1 MLKISF
7 ALNHK
12 LGAFIATSLLLAFS
26 SFSYSNEAPQ
36 VYGQCVAC
44 HGDKAQGNPQLKSPA
59 LAGLSAEYISR
70 QLINFSSGVRGSH
83 EKDALGQQM
92 LAISKS
98 LDLNKD
104 VPALAA
110 YIESLPV
117 VSSAEDTSGD
127 LMNGSRYYQGKCGA
141 CHSGKAEGNPAFKA
155 PKLAGQ
161 NIDYL
166 RRQMQNFV
174 NGVRGTHAEDK
185 LGRQMAMM
193 AKTTSGKELEDILHY
208 ISQQNTAQQKTVKQK

>member
-1 MLKISF
+1 MLNINIPLKQKVTTLI
-7 ALNHK
+7 ALAVYFVFPAI
-12 LGAFIATSLLLAFS
+12 GYT
-26 SFSYSNEAPQ
+26 NEVPQ
-36 VYGQCVAC
+36 VYSQCVAC
-44 HGDKAQGNPQLKSPA
+44 HGDEGQGNALLKSPA
-59 LAGLSAEYISR
+59 IAGLSAEYITR
-70 QLINFSSGVRGSH
+70 QLLHFSDGVRGSH
-83 EKDALGQQM
+83 EKDALGKQM
-92 LAISKS
+92 LAISQS
-98 LDLNKD
+98 LNKNKD

-110 YIESLPV
+110 YIESLSV
-117 VSSAEDTSGD
+117 KKQTQETSGN
-127 LMNGSRYYQGKCGA
+127 LKNGSRYYQAKCGA

-174 NGVRGTHAEDK
+174 TGIRGSHPEDK

-208 ISQQNTAQQKTVKQK
+208 IAQQ

>member
-7 ALNHK
+7 ALSHK
-12 LGAFIATSLLLAFS
+12 LGTFIKASLLLAFS
-26 SFSYSNEAPQ
+26 SFGYSNEAPKT
-36 VYGQCVAC
+36 YSQCVVC
-44 HGDKAQGNPQLKSPA
+44 HGDKAQGNVLLKSPA
-59 LAGLSAEYISR
+59 LAGLSAEYITR
-70 QLINFSSGVRGSH
+70 QLQHFSSGVRGTHKS
-83 EKDALGQQM
+83 DTLGQQM
-92 LAISKS
+92 LAISKL

-104 VPALAA
+104 VPALSA
-110 YIESLPV
+110 YLESLSPV
-117 VSSAEDTSGD
+117 NSVPETSGN
-127 LMNGSRYYQGKCGA
+127 LKNGSRYYQGKCGA
-141 CHSGKAEGNPAFKA
+141 CHGGKAEGNSSFKA

-174 NGVRGTHAEDK
+174 NGVRGTHPEDK

-208 ISQQNTAQQKTVKQK
+208 ISQQNPAQKK

>member
-7 ALNHK
+7 TFNHM
-12 LGAFIATSLLLAFS
+12 LSVLITASLLLAFS
-26 SFSYSNEAPQ
+26 SFGNSNEMPQ
-36 VYGQCVAC
+36 AYSQCVAC
-44 HGDKAQGNPQLKSPA
+44 HGDKAQGNAQLKSPA
-59 LAGLSAEYISR
+59 LAGLSAEYITR
-70 QLINFSSGVRGSH
+70 QLQNFSTGVRGSH
-83 EKDALGQQM
+83 EKDMLGQQM

-98 LDLNKD
+98 LDMNKD

-110 YIESLPV
+110 YLESLP
-117 VSSAEDTSGD
+117 AANEAPDTSGD

-141 CHSGKAEGNPAFKA
+141 CHSGKAEGNPSFKA
-155 PKLAGQ
+155 PRLAGQ

-174 NGVRGTHAEDK
+174 DGVRGTHADDK

-208 ISQQNTAQQKTVKQK
+208 ISQQNTAQKK

>member
-1 MLKISF
+1 MLKICLTLNQKLS
-7 ALNHK
+7 ALIT
-12 LGAFIATSLLLAFS
+12 ASLLFAFS
-26 SFSYSNEAPQ
+26 SFGYTNEVPQ
-36 VYGQCVAC
+36 VYSQCVAC
-44 HGDKAQGNPQLKSPA
+44 HGDKAQGNAQLNSPA
-59 LAGLSAEYISR
+59 LAGFSAEYITR
-70 QLINFSSGVRGSH
+70 QLQNFSSGVRGSH
-83 EKDALGQQM
+83 EKDTLGQQM

-98 LDLNKD
+98 LDMNKD
-104 VPALAA
+104 VPALSA
-110 YIESLPV
+110 YIESLPP
-117 VSSAEDTSGD
+117 VSAAPETSGN

-141 CHSGKAEGNPAFKA
+141 CHGGKAEGNPAFKA

-161 NIDYL
+161 NVDYL

-208 ISQQNTAQQKTVKQK
+208 ISEQQIAPQK